1 LRLGFLVAPISLL
14 PRFVEVAA
22 CLALPPGPSVQLATA
37 EFMREGR
44 YLRHLAYQAG
54 PTRLSVT
61 PCWTVYSCT
70 SKLSAS
76 QQRRWQC
83 CFNCPTARQIRPS
96 PRRLL
101 GSEWHPSRCQLG
113 THVGLLEDRALFG
126 ASQRFQANI
135 SQDAAIDFAGISS
148 ASSEG
153 LLPDQALTPRAGEIS
168 AMVLTP
174 QSLNGGEKLL
184 ADHIDRL
191 GNARLAAE
199 REYAVARS
207 QVLRQGRG
215 GFKEFL
221 SAGP

>member
-1 LRLGFLVAPISLL
+1 
-14 PRFVEVAA
+14 VEVAA

-76 QQRRWQC
+76 QQRGWQC

-113 THVGLLEDRALFG
+113 THVGLLEDRACSGHRNGSKQTSRKMLRSTLRAFRALQVR
-126 ASQRFQANI
+126 ASCQIRQV
-135 SQDAAIDFAGISS
+135 
-148 ASSEG
+148 
-153 LLPDQALTPRAGEIS
+153 QALTPRAGEIS